1 MFFQCVFRDSMS
13 HQQPRSLPLPL
24 RYLAL
29 PACHSLHEA
38 DEQADMTT
46 VFSLPSTVAVTF

>member
-13 HQQPRSLPLPL
+13 HQQPRSLPPPL